1 MDKIDKSM
9 IEKHIQTAFEE
20 KTPGHFFNKF
30 HCFVQVVV
38 TKFSFK
44 SKFSTRNDICYIP
57 ICVRQVTFM
66 VLDLYLFWHLQIS
79 VTQFADLTDSFHLNW
94 VDPIIKSH

>member
-79 VTQFADLTDSFHLNW
+79 YKESLKSANSDHL
-94 VDPIIKSH
+94 DKIGKSKRE